1 MRSARLAAAVL
12 CASVLAACG
21 SPGASITFSA
31 PAKFSDS
38 KNILGMAQIWTTPNQ
53 KEMLMLMKL
62 PVNADSRK
70 TAFNSPVMKN
80 ATIQRQVAIK
90 ICGNQPARSFE
101 MLQTKKHQHID
112 ALITTTSGSTYMS
125 MYGYPVGSKPDP
137 QAESAI
143 KNLCAK

>member
-1 MRSARLAAAVL
+1 MPSGRFLAVAL
-12 CASVLAACG
+12 CASMLAACG

-38 KNILGMAQIWTTPNQ
+38 KNILGMAQIWTTPNR
-53 KEMLMLMKL
+53 KEILMLMKL

-80 ATIQRQVAIK
+80 ATIEKQAAIK

-101 MLQTKKHQHID
+101 MLQRKEHQHID
-112 ALITTTSGSTYMS
+112 ALMTTTLGSTYMS
-125 MYGYPVGSKPDP
+125 MYGYPAGSKPDP